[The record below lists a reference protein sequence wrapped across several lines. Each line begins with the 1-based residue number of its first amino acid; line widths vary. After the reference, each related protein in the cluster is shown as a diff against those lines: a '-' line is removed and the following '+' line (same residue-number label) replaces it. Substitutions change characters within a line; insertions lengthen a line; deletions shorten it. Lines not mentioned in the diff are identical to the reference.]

1 MSGFPWFTLAYV
13 VCCVVAIG
21 SIFVQQA
28 YRFRTAKGCR
38 WWLYTVLAGGLFYE
52 AIEAW
57 NYGAPAFPSGRW
69 IVLPSLAA
77 VLAWAASKDWQRRW
91 TY

>member
-1 MSGFPWFTLAYV
+1 MIFPWFTLAYV
-13 VCCVVAIG
+13 LCCVVAIA

-52 AIEAW
+52 AMEAW
-57 NYGAPAFPSGRW
+57 SYGAPAFPSGRW
-69 IVLPSLAA
+69 IVLPSLAS
-77 VLAWAASKDWQRRW
+77 VLAWAAAKDWQRRW